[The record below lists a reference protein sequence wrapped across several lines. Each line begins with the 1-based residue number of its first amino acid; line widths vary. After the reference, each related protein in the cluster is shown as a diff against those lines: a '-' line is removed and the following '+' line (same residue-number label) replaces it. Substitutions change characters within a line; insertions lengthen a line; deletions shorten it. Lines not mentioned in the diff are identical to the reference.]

1 MCARSQL
8 FSSFH
13 DFNFC
18 LTIMVYNVSK
28 SILSNFCNI
37 LKQALIQ
44 YLEIITPFSNHRGS
58 QKKIMGR
65 RVAIVAIYVV

>member
-1 MCARSQL
+1 MCARSKL

-18 LTIMVYNVSK
+18 STDIVYKVSK

-44 YLEIITPFSNHRGS
+44 YLEIIMPLSNHQGL
-58 QKKIMGR
+58 QKKSW
-65 RVAIVAIYVV
+65 VVELP